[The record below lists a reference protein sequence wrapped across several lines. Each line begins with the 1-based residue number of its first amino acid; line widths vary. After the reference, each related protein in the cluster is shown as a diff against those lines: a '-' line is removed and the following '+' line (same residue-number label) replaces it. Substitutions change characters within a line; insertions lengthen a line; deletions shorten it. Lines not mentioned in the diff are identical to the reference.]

1 MKLIVG
7 LGNPGV
13 EYQSTPHNM
22 GFMAIDRIA
31 GQCGVKVT
39 NRHCKAVTARAILDG
54 QPVLLAKPET
64 YMNCSGESV
73 RELLASYEAD
83 PAKDLIV
90 LYDELALPFGAI
102 RVRERGSAGG
112 HNGVKSIIASLG
124 GSQEFLR
131 IRMGV
136 APEYKLTNGRDYLL
150 SDDAKGSAAVGG
162 RSAGGMQRSRT
173 NDFDAWGVSR
183 DEPVQSEGERG
194 RASGVGIEGE
204 RKRSPGESRWIVNM
218 K

>member
-13 EYQSTPHNM
+13 EYQDTPHNM

-31 GQCGVKVT
+31 GQCGVKVA
-39 NRHCKAVTARAILDG
+39 NRHCKAVTARVNLEG
-54 QPVLLAKPET
+54 QQVLLAKPET
-64 YMNCSGESV
+64 FMNLSGESV
-73 RELLASYEAD
+73 RELVERYEAD

-90 LYDELALPFGAI
+90 LCDELALPFGTI

-112 HNGVKSIIASLG
+112 HNGVKSIIACLG

-131 IRMGV
+131 IRLGV

-150 SDDAKGSAAVGG
+150 SPMRKAQQPLAEEALESSSEAVRMILTLGASAAMNRFNQKVNG
-162 RSAGGMQRSRT
+162 AGQ
-173 NDFDAWGVSR
+173 A
-183 DEPVQSEGERG
+183 E
-194 RASGVGIEGE
+194 
-204 RKRSPGESRWIVNM
+204 
-218 K
+218 